1 MITALAAALVLLAS
15 PKAAPAPKPPTE
27 PKVTGASKVLVG
39 AWYQGDT
46 QYLDLT
52 DTGQG
57 RLGMLEMTWKVDK
70 PNNLHL
76 VFKEDG
82 AEKDLPFKLAK
93 GVLTMEVQTREV
105 VLKKGVAKVKPKV
118 GDAAEAPK
126 DPKASK
132 KPSK

>member
-1 MITALAAALVLLAS
+1 VISVLASLLLLAAPLKTTG
-15 PKAAPAPKPPTE
+15 PGKA
-27 PKVTGASKVLVG
+27 LVG

-52 DTGQG
+52 DSGAG

-82 AEKDLPFKLAK
+82 AEKDLSYKLSK
-93 GVLTMEVQTREV
+93 GVLIMEVMNREV
-105 VLKKGVAKVKPKV
+105 VLTKGTPKKKPAV
-118 GDAAEAPK
+118 E
-126 DPKASK
+126 PKAEK
-132 KPSK
+132 KPAK